1 MCLFVLVCVYVCV
14 LHLVY
19 LLPLLFAFRLFSSV
33 LFGQLAA
40 EFCLPVSRGECV
52 CALCVLCVCVCAWVV
67 SVHLELCCSA
77 CYVLRVCVRG
87 CLCVCLCFALLLCV
101 ASFLFGCAPGA
112 NSALC
117 GCNTHTHTIRDASY
131 ICVCV
136 CACTLC
142 RCCWGTNVASN
153 MHNDFCC
160 SLTRCL
166 ICVRYMWQSRH
177 TDTGNTH
184 THRHIQVYTGTRWH
198 TLAHTHCH
206 TLSYR
211 YQVGNFKP
219 LRAAPWLSRKL
230 FIKMPEVNT
239 Q

>member
-1 MCLFVLVCVYVCV
+1 ML
-14 LHLVY
+14 
-19 LLPLLFAFRLFSSV
+19 
-33 LFGQLAA
+33 
-40 EFCLPVSRGECV
+40 
-52 CALCVLCVCVCAWVV
+52 LCVLRTACVCAWVSLCV
-67 SVHLELCCSA
+67 SVLCAAS
-77 CYVLRVCVRG
+77 VRG
-87 CLCVCLCFALLLCV
+87 FVFVWLRAWCEF
-101 ASFLFGCAPGA
+101 CAV
-112 NSALC
+112 C